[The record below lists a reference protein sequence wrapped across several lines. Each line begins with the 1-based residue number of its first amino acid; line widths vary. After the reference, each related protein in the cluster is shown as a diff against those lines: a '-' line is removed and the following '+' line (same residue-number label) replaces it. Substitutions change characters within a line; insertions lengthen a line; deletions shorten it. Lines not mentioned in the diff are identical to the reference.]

1 MPISSPS
8 SDAPNLEPRVRT
20 VLAAVFGVE
29 PEALINDSSPD
40 TLAKWDSQGHLNL
53 MLALEQ
59 EFGVQFSE
67 EQMYEMVSFRLV
79 VLTLEELL
87 GSSA

>member
-1 MPISSPS
+1 M
-8 SDAPNLEPRVRT
+8 
-20 VLAAVFGVE
+20 LAAVFGVE

>member
-1 MPISSPS
+1 
-8 SDAPNLEPRVRT
+8 

>member
-1 MPISSPS
+1 
-8 SDAPNLEPRVRT
+8 

-87 GSSA
+87 GPSA